1 MAGTTD
7 KVKGRTKVAVGPVT
21 GDKSLE
27 NEGRIDRIAGEA
39 KDRLADVSNQVE
51 RWLDQAGQ
59 KGGSTVHD
67 VRRTVENW
75 IDKARS

>member
-7 KVKGRTKVAVGPVT
+7 KVKGRTKVAVGAVT

-39 KDRLADVSNQVE
+39 KEQLGKATDKAKDLLSSGASEASGLLDKAKSSVE
-51 RWLDQAGQ
+51 GL
-59 KGGSTVHD
+59 
-67 VRRTVENW
+67 
-75 IDKARS
+75 IDKVKK

>member
-7 KVKGRTKVAVGPVT
+7 KVKGRTKVAVGAVT

-27 NEGRIDRIAGEA
+27 NDGRIDRIAGEA